1 MKLGRAAQRDPG
13 LWRSK
18 SFEERQEG
26 FCQSARPGT
35 LCAYLFIHS
44 FTQAEL
50 LRPAMCQVGGWAPG
64 GHRGEQ
70 AKVTAEPTVGRRSK
84 FE

>member
-1 MKLGRAAQRDPG
+1 MKLGRAAQGTRGSDDLNASPRG
-13 LWRSK
+13 K
-18 SFEERQEG
+18 EG
-26 FCQSARPGT
+26 FRQSALPGT

-70 AKVTAEPTVGRRSK
+70 AKVTAEPTAGRSK